1 MQRILKLLG
10 RNVRARRLARG
21 MTLDEVCAKAQV
33 SLYLLRRIEKGESNP
48 AIGVVFRLSRALGT
62 HPADL
67 LMDVAPRGSRR
78 RN

>member
-21 MTLDEVCAKAQV
+21 MVLDEVCAKAQV
-33 SLYLLRRIEKGESNP
+33 SLYLLKRIEAGKSNP

-62 HPADL
+62 RPADL
-67 LMDVAPRGSRR
+67 FTDVPPRGSRR